1 MSEAR
6 RYHHGD
12 LRNTLI
18 VAAAELI
25 DERGTLDFSITEAA
39 QRAGVSNAAP
49 YRHFKDREDLLIAV
63 RDLALMGLSSACLA
77 AQDQTPQYSME
88 RLIALGQAYL
98 DYAEQKKPFLS
109 LMWEDRGD
117 MDDRRANIALKQ
129 TGFQIVV
136 QAVADYCSQHSRG
149 QSADPIFIATQLW
162 ALAHGIATL
171 QVNQMLDLFD
181 QTLSAKEL
189 LESSVRNLLTGLER

>member
-1 MSEAR
+1 
-6 RYHHGD
+6 
-12 LRNTLI
+12 
-18 VAAAELI
+18 
-25 DERGTLDFSITEAA
+25 
-39 QRAGVSNAAP
+39 
-49 YRHFKDREDLLIAV
+49 
-63 RDLALMGLSSACLA
+63 
-77 AQDQTPQYSME
+77 ME
-88 RLIALGQAYL
+88 RLTALGQAYL

-136 QAVADYCSQHSRG
+136 QAVEDYCSQHSRG